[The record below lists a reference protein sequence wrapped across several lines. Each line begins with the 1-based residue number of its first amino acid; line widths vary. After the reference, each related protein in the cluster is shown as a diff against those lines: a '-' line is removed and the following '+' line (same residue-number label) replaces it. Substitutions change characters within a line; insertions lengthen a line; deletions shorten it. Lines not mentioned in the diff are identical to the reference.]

1 MERLDHVTTI
11 DDQIDQYITQ
21 YGDINHQNESGL
33 TLLHEYCSQIETIPL
48 ETIQHLIKRGANIN
62 AVDANGKTSLHFAVT
77 FWKKHSD
84 SEIMIYLFDQEN
96 VNINNP
102 DKYGQTLFHYCCSN
116 PTNIPLNLFKLFI
129 EKYHADINI
138 QSPLGKTPLHLLFE
152 HYERDVTDPNI
163 LIYLF
168 NQPNINVS
176 LQNQIGQT
184 VLHAACFNIAYYPFE
199 MVKGLIDHCHDGHGL
214 NIRDLEGKTPPQ
226 LAVQYFQPH
235 LNTVGNLIYVL
246 NQPGIDFTNQDIH
259 EHTILSAAC
268 NQIENIPLEVFKV
281 LIETCQC
288 DINLQNELGETPL
301 HYTIENFEPNQNS
314 IDALSYLLSQS
325 GVNVNI
331 KDQYGNT
338 LIHLACGNIQSIPI
352 EIFKLL
358 VETCH
363 ADFNILNEHKRTPL
377 SMIFDLFQS
386 SPNTIKILEYL
397 CQSSNVDVNAPDGS
411 GRTVLHSF
419 CANISLFTL
428 ELFKILIETCHG
440 DLNVQNHQGQTPLHN
455 ALKSVTS
462 TPNDL
467 EILFY
472 FLNQPNLQHNC
483 DELLQI
489 ACQNCKNIPS
499 EVFKLLIETHGA
511 NINPIDVS
519 KNPLRVAFELNTDH
533 HDEASL
539 RYLLQHCG
547 ISHPNTP
554 VSSLCFLILS
564 NPEALIT
571 MDAIFDTNKL
581 LVWLCCQPTISPL
594 LDSIK
599 AICRDTSAELSE
611 ILLVRALK
619 LPSKTKTS
627 LSGGTGGNN
636 QLTRRLRRGRRD
648 ITAIEQEDEPKP
660 DDNIEELIECFIEK
674 RLSQL

>member
-235 LNTVGNLIYVL
+235 LNTVGNLI
-246 NQPGIDFTNQDIH
+246 
-259 EHTILSAAC
+259 
-268 NQIENIPLEVFKV
+268 
-281 LIETCQC
+281 
-288 DINLQNELGETPL
+288 
-301 HYTIENFEPNQNS
+301 
-314 IDALSYLLSQS
+314 
-325 GVNVNI
+325 
-331 KDQYGNT
+331 
-338 LIHLACGNIQSIPI
+338 
-352 EIFKLL
+352 
-358 VETCH
+358 
-363 ADFNILNEHKRTPL
+363 
-377 SMIFDLFQS
+377 
-386 SPNTIKILEYL
+386 
-397 CQSSNVDVNAPDGS
+397 
-411 GRTVLHSF
+411 
-419 CANISLFTL
+419 
-428 ELFKILIETCHG
+428 
-440 DLNVQNHQGQTPLHN
+440 
-455 ALKSVTS
+455 
-462 TPNDL
+462 
-467 EILFY
+467 
-472 FLNQPNLQHNC
+472 
-483 DELLQI
+483 
-489 ACQNCKNIPS
+489 
-499 EVFKLLIETHGA
+499 
-511 NINPIDVS
+511 
-519 KNPLRVAFELNTDH
+519 
-533 HDEASL
+533 
-539 RYLLQHCG
+539 
-547 ISHPNTP
+547 
-554 VSSLCFLILS
+554 
-564 NPEALIT
+564 
-571 MDAIFDTNKL
+571 
-581 LVWLCCQPTISPL
+581 
-594 LDSIK
+594 
-599 AICRDTSAELSE
+599 
-611 ILLVRALK
+611 
-619 LPSKTKTS
+619 
-627 LSGGTGGNN
+627 
-636 QLTRRLRRGRRD
+636 
-648 ITAIEQEDEPKP
+648 
-660 DDNIEELIECFIEK
+660 
-674 RLSQL
+674 